1 MTMGSDPLGTFFGQT
16 SGGMSA
22 QLNQQLQMFLQA
34 LQFQQQQAALQQAGN
49 YGGQYGFAPGGNWM
63 TWGAGGPTQPPAGTP
78 TQQQLQ
84 LQQALLGSQLQNA
97 LAIAAATG
105 QFAAPAPNQ
114 YAPGTVLSAPSQ
126 TGGGNAYGI
135 VQQDG
140 SVQMVSTE
148 ALDQLAQQRG
158 TTAQAMIDRAA
169 PVDFGTLQR
178 LSQGPP
184 TGPSQQTQ
192 QAQQQAYNQA
202 LQAAQITGS
211 FTNPLQSADALL
223 QQGQAMNGQSFYSL
237 PQEEQ
242 QFWLQYN
249 QNNPQAAAQQWARG
263 VNSALQAS
271 GYTNP
276 AAGPQQT
283 LQAINQAAQLSG
295 MYQGAPTEVAREF
308 NLQNA
313 LAQGQLTGVFQGA
326 PTEAARE
333 FQQNLA
339 LQQGQLGQQY
349 LSTAAQLQGPQNTFQ
364 LSNYLRG
371 AQANPN
377 VPVYLRN
384 LMSNQG
390 TAGFQA
396 PGATAP
402 TPVSAT
408 GLIGQMGGT
417 NSDWMPQPAAGSAQ
431 WSGGM
436 GQPPWMSAATSRD
449 LLTPEQGGLVNAP
462 GGGSAQT
469 PNWGTQLPAL
479 QKTPGASSFASQG
492 PAMQMG
498 QYQPQQY
505 TPQSTAGM
513 WSGPK
518 SGAGWDQYT
527 QQQQAQNQAAA
538 GQLQPQSQGGL
549 GMGYFG
555 TAQPAQMWGSSSGQQ
570 QATPSQ
576 QQYAQSATPGWDY
589 NQTLG
594 TIGNIMQRG
603 AQGLRPGALE
613 GLSSDELAAFGSGLG
628 ALGGTLPSFLQ
639 QYQQSRVGQRSPI
652 SGFSLG

>member
-1 MTMGSDPLGTFFGQT
+1 MTMGSDALGAFFGQT
-16 SGGMSA
+16 SGGVSA
-22 QLNQQLQMFLQA
+22 QLGQQWQMFLQA
-34 LQFQQQQAALQQAGN
+34 LQFQQQQAALQQAAN
-49 YGGQYGFAPGGNWM
+49 YGSQYGFAPGGNWM
-63 TWGAGGPTQPPAGTP
+63 TWGQGGPTQLPAGTP

-97 LAIAAATG
+97 LAIAGATG

-114 YAPGTVLSAPSQ
+114 YAAGTVLSAPSQ

-192 QAQQQAYNQA
+192 TAQQQAYNQA
-202 LQAAQITGS
+202 LQAAQMTGS

-237 PQEEQ
+237 PQDQQ

-263 VNSALQAS
+263 VNQALQAN

-283 LQAINQAAQLSG
+283 LQAINQAALLSG
-295 MYQGAPTEVAREF
+295 QYQGAPTEATREF

-313 LAQGQLTGVFQGA
+313 LAQGQLTGMYQGA

-333 FQQNLA
+333 FTQSQQQQLQEFAQNLA

-377 VPVYLRN
+377 VPVYLQN

-417 NSDWMPQPAAGSAQ
+417 STPGAQQYASDWMTQPAASQWGTPERPPQGQMSSDWMTQPAAQGTASIEPWQQPGGSQWQPRQAPQGGQYQTQQYNYAGGPAMTPSWNNPAAGSLQ
-431 WSGGM
+431 IPQTKGM
-436 GQPPWMSAATSRD
+436 GATYGQP
-449 LLTPEQGGLVNAP
+449 
-462 GGGSAQT
+462 
-469 PNWGTQLPAL
+469 
-479 QKTPGASSFASQG
+479 
-492 PAMQMG
+492 
-498 QYQPQQY
+498 
-505 TPQSTAGM
+505 
-513 WSGPK
+513 
-518 SGAGWDQYT
+518 
-527 QQQQAQNQAAA
+527 
-538 GQLQPQSQGGL
+538 
-549 GMGYFG
+549 
-555 TAQPAQMWGSSSGQQ
+555 
-570 QATPSQ
+570 
-576 QQYAQSATPGWDY
+576 AQSATPGWDY